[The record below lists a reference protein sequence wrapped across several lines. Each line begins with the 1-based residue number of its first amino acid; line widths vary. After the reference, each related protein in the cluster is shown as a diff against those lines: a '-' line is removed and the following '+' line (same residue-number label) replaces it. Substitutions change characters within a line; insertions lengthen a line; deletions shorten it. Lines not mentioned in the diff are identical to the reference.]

1 MSAKAGII
9 STLKD
14 TYDGSAWH
22 GPSLMQVCSKIPAAK
37 ANTRIG
43 PGHSIIEIVLH
54 MVAWRNFV
62 IHKLNGDDSYD
73 VTEEINFPQSN
84 NWTAALEELD
94 KNQKE
99 LLQAIAQFDEQK
111 LIDLV
116 PGRNYSF
123 YKLLHGIVHHDTYH
137 QGQIVMITK
146 QF

>member
-22 GPSLMQVCSKIPAAK
+22 GPSLMQVLSKIPAAK

-43 PGHSIIEIVLH
+43 KGHSIIEIALH

-62 IHKLNGDDSYD
+62 IHKLNGDNAYD
-73 VTEEINFPQSN
+73 VTDEINFPLSN
-84 NWTAALEELD
+84 DWTNTLEELD
-94 KNQKE
+94 KNQNE
-99 LLQAIAQFDEQK
+99 LLQAIAQFDEEK
-111 LIDLV
+111 LNDLV

-146 QF
+146 LF